1 MPRHYSTRSM
11 VEQLSGLIDT
21 DDLNDFERGFVV
33 GMQRRLEE
41 EALTQLTE
49 RQLNVLE
56 TIFSKH
62 FA

>member
-1 MPRHYSTRSM
+1 MRRHHSTRSM

-21 DDLNDFERGFVV
+21 HDLNDFERGFVV

-41 EALTQLTE
+41 ETLTQLTE

>member
-1 MPRHYSTRSM
+1 MRHYSTRSM

-41 EALTQLTE
+41 ETLTLLTE